1 MRTPPDLREVAQ
13 PHFDSIKAMLVKSAT
28 EGELFPPVF
37 AMMTLTPWAQVEL
50 EQPDTVMIV
59 PRWESDLERVL
70 CIKRLVDFANKHAEC
85 IIFCGSGRG
94 ICTKLGDGE
103 VFYVFASVYLPGFEP
118 WTIAQMYT
126 IVEKEVIYAQEFSS
140 SDNNIAF
147 FQLPGLW
154 PSGVA
159 PA

>member
-13 PHFDSIKAMLVKSAT
+13 PHFDSIKAMLVAGAAR
-28 EGELFPPVF
+28 GEIFPPVF
-37 AMMTLTPWAQVEL
+37 AVVTLTPWAQAEL
-50 EQPDTVMIV
+50 NNPETIIIA
-59 PRWESDLERVL
+59 PRWGSDMERAL
-70 CIKRLVDFANKHAEC
+70 CIAKFVDFANKYAEC

-94 ICTKLGDGE
+94 TCAKLGPGE
-103 VFYVFASVYLPGFEP
+103 VLYVFASIYLPGFEP

-126 IVEKEVIYAQEFSS
+126 VMEREVVFAQEFSS
-140 SDNNIAF
+140 SDSNIEF

-154 PSGVA
+154 PDGVA